1 MTFSE
6 LMGSTNNKLVLI
18 TGAAFGLGRALTLKF
33 LAEGW
38 RVIATD
44 KVGSAL
50 ADLKGNPEVLTCQ
63 MDVTSDVEV
72 RSTINQIKSKN
83 IQLDLIINNAG
94 IDRYFPLSEAPVENF
109 KEIFEVNLFGAYRV
123 NQTFLPILKK
133 PGGGIIHIGSESL
146 NLAIPFMPYPITKNA
161 MEKYAKVLRQEL
173 KFHGIDVVVVRPG
186 AIRTGLLENVLK
198 LKSAVISEA
207 KQGPEFTQW
216 SQLEV
221 QMEKF
226 AELAPKN
233 IGKVLDPEVVAAF
246 VYKVSKKANP
256 AAVYTINNSLQLKI
270 IALLPFS
277 LVEKL
282 VRKRLSV

>member
-1 MTFSE
+1 MSE
-6 LMGSTNNKLVLI
+6 GVILI

-50 ADLKGNPEVLTCQ
+50 ADLNVNLKVLTCQ

-72 RSTINQIKSKN
+72 RSAFDQIKSKN
-83 IQLDLIINNAG
+83 IQPDLIINNAG

-133 PGGGIIHIGSESL
+133 PGGRIIHIGSESL

-161 MEKYAKVLRQEL
+161 LEKYAKVLRQEL

-186 AIRTGLLENVLK
+186 AIRTGLLENVFK
-198 LKSAVISEA
+198 LKFAVS
-207 KQGPEFTQW
+207 
-216 SQLEV
+216 SRQLAV

-233 IGKVLDPEVVAAF
+233 IGKILDAEGVAAF
-246 VYKVSKKANP
+246 IFNVSQKHNPRAVYK
-256 AAVYTINNSLQLKI
+256 INNNLLLKI
-270 IALLPFS
+270 LALLPFCII
-277 LVEKL
+277 EKL
-282 VRKRLSV
+282 VNKQF